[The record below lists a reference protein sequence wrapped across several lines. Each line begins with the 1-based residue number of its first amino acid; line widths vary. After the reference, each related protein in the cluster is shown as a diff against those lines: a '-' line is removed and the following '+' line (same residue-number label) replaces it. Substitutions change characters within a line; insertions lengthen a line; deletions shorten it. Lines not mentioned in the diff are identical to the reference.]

1 MRKTLTSFLA
11 LLLISA
17 APVRAETGVLK
28 QPRIQTAGEVFA
40 IINDYRAQNG
50 LPPYQENS
58 ILMQIA
64 QGQADYL
71 ASLGQSSDVHAGPGG
86 SRPRDR
92 AFAAGY
98 GGGAQFFL
106 SEIGKYGM
114 GETAQSAVNWWKQS
128 PDHNP
133 TMIASTYVE
142 MGCGVA
148 TDGNGRYYFI
158 CNTGYIVG
166 GTYVQ
171 STASSS
177 GAQQAAAPVMIP
189 VIRADPK
196 PDGSIVHIIRTGQ
209 TLWTLSAVYEVPL
222 KQILELNQ
230 FSESQI
236 IHPGDEVMVA
246 GPGSAPTS
254 TPAEDDLEP
263 TATSA
268 AETATATRNA
278 QTTPQSTEQTT
289 LAQNTVQPTEDKQLA
304 QTVISR
310 QEAEAQNSTVK
321 LVVGV
326 SLAGILG
333 VIVASFFIQKPR
345 PPEPPDNDPFA
356 PIG

>member
-1 MRKTLTSFLA
+1 MRKPFISFL
-11 LLLISA
+11 LLLVISA
-17 APVRAETGVLK
+17 APVRAETSALK
-28 QPRIQTAGEVFA
+28 QPHFQAASEVFA

-50 LPPYQENS
+50 LPAYQMND

-133 TMIASTYVE
+133 TMLASTYVE

-148 TDGNGRYYFI
+148 TDGNGRYYYI

-166 GTYVQ
+166 GTYVP
-171 STASSS
+171 SSGSSS
-177 GAQQAAAPVMIP
+177 TSQQPAAPIMIP
-189 VIRADPK
+189 VVKADPRG
-196 PDGSIVHIIRTGQ
+196 DGSIVHIIRTGQ
-209 TLWTLSAVYEVPL
+209 TLWTLAAIYEVPL
-222 KQILELNQ
+222 QQILDLNQ

-254 TPAEDDLEP
+254 TPAEDDLQPTSTSTASAVSPTRTVQITSQP
-263 TATSA
+263 TAQQLPTLQPS
-268 AETATATRNA
+268 ED
-278 QTTPQSTEQTT
+278 EQLT
-289 LAQNTVQPTEDKQLA
+289 

-321 LVVGV
+321 LVIGV

-345 PPEPPDNDPFA
+345 PPAPPDNDPFA
-356 PIG
+356 PVQ

>member
-1 MRKTLTSFLA
+1 MRKTFLSLLVLLTL
-11 LLLISA
+11 SA
-17 APVRAETGVLK
+17 APIRVEASAFK
-28 QPRIQTAGEVFA
+28 QPRLQSAGEVFA
-40 IINDYRAQNG
+40 IINQYRTENG
-50 LPPYQENS
+50 LPPYQENL

-71 ASLGQSSDVHAGPGG
+71 ASIGQPNDVHTGPNG

-92 AFAAGY
+92 AFAQGY

-106 SEIGKYGM
+106 SEIGIYGM

-148 TDGNGRYYFI
+148 TDGNGRYYYI
-158 CNTGYIVG
+158 CDTGYIVG
-166 GTYVQ
+166 GTYVP
-171 STASSS
+171 SSS
-177 GAQQAAAPVMIP
+177 STSSSSQPAGPVMIP
-189 VIRADPK
+189 VVKAEPK

-209 TLWTLSAVYEVPL
+209 TLWTLSVVYEVSL
-222 KQILELNQ
+222 QQILELNQ
-230 FSESQI
+230 YSEAQI

-254 TPAEDDLEP
+254 TPSGDDAQPSPSATDEVQATKESQPTPQPTSAQITAQP
-263 TATSA
+263 TAD
-268 AETATATRNA
+268 E
-278 QTTPQSTEQTT
+278 
-289 LAQNTVQPTEDKQLA
+289 QLA

-321 LVVGV
+321 LVVGI

-345 PPEPPDNDPFA
+345 PPAPPDNDPFA
-356 PIG
+356 PIE

>member
-1 MRKTLTSFLA
+1 MRKTFFS
-11 LLLISA
+11 LLLVLSLSA
-17 APVRAETGVLK
+17 APVRAEAGGLD
-28 QPRIQTAGEVFA
+28 QPRLQSASEVFA
-40 IINDYRAQNG
+40 IINQYRAENG
-50 LPPYQENS
+50 LPPYQENP

-92 AFAAGY
+92 AYAAGY

-148 TDGNGRYYFI
+148 TDGNGRYYYI
-158 CNTGYIVG
+158 CDTGYIVG

-177 GAQQAAAPVMIP
+177 SVQQPAAPVMIP
-189 VIRADPK
+189 VIKADPR
-196 PDGSIVHIIRTGQ
+196 PDGSVVHIIRTGQ

-246 GPGSAPTS
+246 SPGSAPTS
-254 TPAEDDLEP
+254 TPAEDDLQP
-263 TATSA
+263 TSTSTAEAVSPTRA
-268 AETATATRNA
+268 AQA
-278 QTTPQSTEQTT
+278 TPQST
-289 LAQNTVQPTEDKQLA
+289 AQPTSAQITIQATEDEQLA

-321 LVVGV
+321 LVVGI

-345 PPEPPDNDPFA
+345 PPAPPDNDPFA
-356 PIG
+356 PVQ

>member
-1 MRKTLTSFLA
+1 MRRTLFAVLAIFSLA
-11 LLLISA
+11 L
-17 APVRAETGVLK
+17 APAPGEKFFARPL
-28 QPRIQTAGEVFA
+28 PQTPGEVFA
-40 IINDYRAQNG
+40 IINQYRAENG
-50 LPPYQENS
+50 LPPYQENP

-71 ASLGQSSDVHAGPGG
+71 ASLGQSNDVHAGPGG

-98 GGGAQFFL
+98 GGAAQFFL

-158 CNTGYIVG
+158 CDTGYIVG
-166 GTYVQ
+166 GAYV
-171 STASSS
+171 ASSGS
-177 GAQQAAAPVMIP
+177 SSTSQQSAAPVMIP
-189 VIRADPK
+189 VVKADPK
-196 PDGSIVHIIRTGQ
+196 PDGSVVHIIRTGQ
-209 TLWTLSAVYEVPL
+209 TLWTLAAVYEVPL
-222 KQILELNQ
+222 QQILELNQ
-230 FSESQI
+230 YSEAQV
-236 IHPGDEVMVA
+236 IHPGDEVIVA

-254 TPAEDDLEP
+254 TPSGDDAQP
-263 TATSA
+263 SASAT
-268 AETATATRNA
+268 
-278 QTTPQSTEQTT
+278 STEQTAAT
-289 LAQNTVQPTEDKQLA
+289 REPRSTAVQPTSAQITAQPTEDEQLA
-304 QTVISR
+304 QTVISQ

-326 SLAGILG
+326 SLAGIVG

-345 PPEPPDNDPFA
+345 PPAPPDNDPFA
-356 PIG
+356 PIE